1 MAHLRAF
8 PVSVPFMLA
17 MSVPSPRA
25 LVGALLAAAVL
36 AAVAA
41 TPAAAAWNGREIA
54 QWAVGPERAWARMT
68 ADDGAIP
75 DRLEP
80 AYGAF
85 NYGTLMLAQAQLR
98 AARRSGDDEL
108 QKAAVAQILGTLR
121 RDPQGDPFYV
131 LGATT
136 LLRDGQA
143 GRLPAS
149 AWARIEQ
156 PLSDWIGR
164 IAPFRRRVFRSTA
177 GYDNWRLVYA
187 AGAAELAQTGLR
199 GSVGGIAADPRAL
212 RAEVRRIVSRLM
224 PRNAGPRVSVH
235 GVGLARALSDPPWQP
250 PAYHLFSTLLLERVY
265 QSAPEAFSPTA
276 ARIRREAGRYA
287 LALMAPDGA
296 LTPAGRSA
304 EQSWVLA
311 AAVDLGALR
320 ASDGGRDAPAWRAF
334 AERAMDRLARV
345 HGQLDDGTI
354 PVVPGLWQRWDATIM
369 DGYASMTQYNGLTL
383 SLLQD
388 AADRWPD
395 GIRRG
400 RIPADRAGHLVADV
414 GGARLAW
421 GRGARVWWAL
431 STRRTQRD
439 GRYQQ
444 GLAAL
449 KVADGDGWRDLLA
462 ARPQRDGPSTG
473 WLLRTRRGTAR
484 LVLAHVRGDG
494 RRVRLFGAWRLADGR
509 RYRAA
514 HWELRTQGLTTTI
527 TTEPLRS
534 GETLTAA
541 IWTTAGVAP
550 AFDGG
555 WVLPDPCVVT
565 ASGWGC
571 PVRLRLEQPVPARLT
586 LRG

>member
-1 MAHLRAF
+1 M
-8 PVSVPFMLA
+8 
-17 MSVPSPRA
+17 
-25 LVGALLAAAVL
+25 
-36 AAVAA
+36 
-41 TPAAAAWNGREIA
+41 
-54 QWAVGPERAWARMT
+54 
-68 ADDGAIP
+68 
-75 DRLEP
+75 
-80 AYGAF
+80 
-85 NYGTLMLAQAQLR
+85 
-98 AARRSGDDEL
+98 
-108 QKAAVAQILGTLR
+108 
-121 RDPQGDPFYV
+121 

-143 GRLPAS
+143 GRLPPT

-156 PLSDWIGR
+156 PLSEWIGR
-164 IAPFRRRVFRSTA
+164 IAPFRRRVFRSIA
-177 GYDNWRLVYA
+177 GYDNWRLVFA
-187 AGAAELAQTGLR
+187 AGAAELAQSGLR
-199 GSVGGIAADPRAL
+199 GAAGGIAADPAAL

-224 PRNAGPRVSVH
+224 PRNAGPRVRVR

-265 QSAPEAFSPTA
+265 QSAPEAFSATA

-311 AAVDLGALR
+311 AAVDLGAMR
-320 ASDGGRDAPAWRAF
+320 ASDGGRDAPTWRAF

-354 PVVPGLWQRWDATIM
+354 PVVPGLWQRWDPAIM

-388 AADRWPD
+388 AADRWP
-395 GIRRG
+395 GG
-400 RIPADRAGHLVADV
+400 APVGQIPADRAGHLVADL

-421 GRGARVWWAL
+421 GRAERVWWAL
-431 STRRTQRD
+431 ATRRTQRD

-449 KVADGDGWRDLLA
+449 KVADGAGWRDLLA
-462 ARPQRDGPSTG
+462 TRPQRGGITSG

-484 LVLAHVRGDG
+484 LVLAHARGDG
-494 RRVRLFGAWRLADGR
+494 GRVRLWGAWRLADGR
-509 RYRAA
+509 RWRPA
-514 HWELRTQGLTTTI
+514 HWELRTRGTTTTI
-527 TTEPLRS
+527 VTERLRR

-541 IWTTAGVAP
+541 VWTTPSVAP
-550 AFDGG
+550 EFDGG
-555 WVLPDPCVVT
+555 WVIPRPCSVT
-565 ASGWGC
+565 ASAGA
-571 PVRLRLEQPVPARLT
+571 ARCA
-586 LRG
+586 